1 MEKNA
6 TTSSK
11 LILLL
16 LLVCSTITHA
26 QELLDTTA
34 APIKIAKVHHI
45 EPLYIDL
52 VRDLGARKGEK
63 ELNLAGDFKNTP
75 DYSEYAVL
83 AEYEFAIIDRLG
95 LEIETDFSF
104 FKRISDAKEIPKNRF
119 DNLRL
124 SAQYSFYV
132 SPKYST
138 TLAIG
143 YTQIIGF
150 TAFEDLDDKP
160 LIKGLQYSPFFV
172 AAKRFGANWH
182 TLIFAGPIF
191 KHRFNTDYTNV
202 DWQFNTSIDYAIP
215 NSSHFVG
222 IEFNKELVNGKFNMV
237 MRPQGKIQINEALA
251 IGLVAGFPIT
261 KSKDKFSSF
270 FRVIYEL

>member
-1 MEKNA
+1 MENRVKVSGN
-6 TTSSK
+6 
-11 LILLL
+11 LILFVLL
-16 LLVCSTITHA
+16 FCGTVTSA
-26 QELLDTTA
+26 QEI
-34 APIKIAKVHHI
+34 PIASPPAKIPKVHHI

-63 ELNLAGDFKNTP
+63 EINLAGDFKNTA

-83 AEYEFAIIDRLG
+83 AEYEFAPIDRLG
-95 LEIETDFSF
+95 LEIETDFAF
-104 FKRISDAKEIPKNRF
+104 FKKISNAQDIPKNRF

-132 SPKYST
+132 STKYNT
-138 TLAIG
+138 TLAVG
-143 YTQIIGF
+143 YTQVIGF

-160 LIKGLQYSPFFV
+160 LIKGLEYCPFFI
-172 AAKRFGANWH
+172 AAKRWGANFH
-182 TLIFAGPIF
+182 SLIFAGPIF

-202 DWQFNTSIDYAIP
+202 DWQINTSVDYAIP

-222 IEFNKELVNGKFNMV
+222 IEFNKEIVDGKFEMI
-237 MRPQGKIQINEALA
+237 MRPQGKIQINKALA

-261 KSKDKFSSF
+261 KSKEKFSSF

>member
-1 MEKNA
+1 MKMKKSLYDYSKLLLFLCLFNNLICQA
-6 TTSSK
+6 QTTSTPTK
-11 LILLL
+11 R
-16 LLVCSTITHA
+16 
-26 QELLDTTA
+26 
-34 APIKIAKVHHI
+34 PKVHHI

-63 ELNLAGDFKNTP
+63 ELNLAGDFKNTAN
-75 DYSEYAVL
+75 YSEYAVL
-83 AEYEFAIIDRLG
+83 AEYEFAPIDRLG

-104 FKRISDAKEIPKNRF
+104 FKKISDVAVIPKNRF

-132 SPKYST
+132 STKYNM

-143 YTQIIGF
+143 YTQVIGF
-150 TAFEDLDDKP
+150 TAFEDLDEKP

-172 AAKRFGANWH
+172 AAKRWGANFH
-182 TLIFAGPIF
+182 TLVLAGPIF

-222 IEFNKELVNGKFNMV
+222 IEFNKELVNGKFEMT
-237 MRPQGKIQINEALA
+237 MRPQGKIQINKDLG

-261 KSKDKFSSF
+261 KSVEKFSSF
-270 FRVIYEL
+270 FRVIYQL

>member
-1 MEKNA
+1 MKNRVKV
-6 TTSSK
+6 TKK
-11 LILLL
+11 LV
-16 LLVCSTITHA
+16 LLVLLFFSTISHS
-26 QELLDTTA
+26 QESPNPSP
-34 APIKIAKVHHI
+34 PIKIPKVHHI

-63 ELNLAGDFKNTP
+63 ELNLAGDFKNAP

-83 AEYEFAIIDRLG
+83 AEYEFAPINRLG

-104 FKRISDAKEIPKNRF
+104 FKQISNVKKIPKNRF

-132 SPKYST
+132 STKYNT
-138 TLAIG
+138 TLALG
-143 YTQIIGF
+143 YTQVIGF

-160 LIKGLQYSPFFV
+160 LVKGLQYSPFFV
-172 AAKRFGANWH
+172 AAKRWGSNFH

-202 DWQFNTSIDYAIP
+202 DWQINTSFDYAIP

-222 IEFNKELVNGKFNMV
+222 IEFNKEFVDGKFEMV
-237 MRPQGKIQINEALA
+237 MRPQGKIQINKALA
-251 IGLVAGFPIT
+251 VGIVAGFPIT
-261 KSKDKFSSF
+261 KNKEKFSSF
-270 FRVIYEL
+270 FRFIYEL